1 MAFFLGHSLTV
12 AICSEKR
19 EGAVLP
25 KPAVGHAL
33 SGLGGRTVL
42 SSQGLGSS
50 TTGVTQAPLQDLL
63 EASSLCASGSLLRDD
78 GADMAG
84 LQIKTRG

>member
-1 MAFFLGHSLTV
+1 M
-12 AICSEKR
+12 
-19 EGAVLP
+19 LP

-50 TTGVTQAPLQDLL
+50 TTGVTPALLEDLL
-63 EASSLCASGSLLRDD
+63 GASSLCASGSLLRDD
-78 GADMAG
+78 GAHMAG